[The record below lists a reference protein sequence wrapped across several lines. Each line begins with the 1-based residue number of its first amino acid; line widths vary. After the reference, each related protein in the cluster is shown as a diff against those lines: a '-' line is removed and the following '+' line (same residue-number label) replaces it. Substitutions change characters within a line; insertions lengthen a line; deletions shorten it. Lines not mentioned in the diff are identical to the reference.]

1 MRAEG
6 IDGHAIAEFL
16 HRRCDGGRGAPLMV
30 VHGQVAGVG
39 GRSRGVHQYQST
51 EFPRRLAVFDIDVL
65 RRLVDL
71 YRPMVEMYASTIKL
85 PS

>member
-6 IDGHAIAEFL
+6 IDGHPIAEFL
-16 HRRCDGGRGAPLMV
+16 HRCDGGRGAPLMV
-30 VHGQVAGVG
+30 VHGQVVGVGVG
-39 GRSRGVHQYQST
+39 GRSRGVHQYQ
-51 EFPRRLAVFDIDVL
+51 RRLAVFDIDVL
-65 RRLVDL
+65 WRLVDL